1 MLIFWNIR
9 AFTELISGEA
19 VMEALKSLAKILE
32 SGYCLSQKDIEINSQ
47 NSEVTDPIAQA
58 KTM

>member
-19 VMEALKSLAKILE
+19 VMETLKSLAKMLE
-32 SGYCLSQKDIEINSQ
+32 SSYCLSQKDIEIDSQ

>member
-19 VMEALKSLAKILE
+19 VMETLKSLAKMLE
-32 SGYCLSQKDIEINSQ
+32 SSYCLS
-47 NSEVTDPIAQA
+47 
-58 KTM
+58 